1 MATQIHFGTSGWR
14 AVMAE
19 EFTFANV
26 RRAVTGIARYV
37 VSQKPSGARVI
48 VGRDPR
54 FLGETFCAM
63 ASEILIAHGV
73 TPLMITDPAPTPA
86 ISYAV
91 IQQKADGAIN
101 FTASHNPPE
110 YNGIKFSTPDGAPAL
125 PEATKRIEAEIAAS
139 DAVAISPS
147 PKINLSTAQTLE
159 PRSIYLARLKEIVD
173 FTAIKKANLRVVFD
187 PFWGAARGYSDVLLR
202 ELASMCPPCTIAAMC
217 FSAVT
222 PPNRTI
228 ICWRTVA
235 SKCEPPR
242 RTSALPPTAMLT
254 VSASSMPTALS
265 SLPTTSSRLLFDY
278 LVESR
283 GWKNGV
289 AKSVATTNLINAV
302 AKHHRVELHE
312 TPVGFKYIGELIKQ
326 DKIAIGGEES
336 AGLSIRHHVPEKDG
350 VLAGLLCCEMV
361 AKRGKS
367 LGQQLKELFVEVGSF
382 YSLRENFHLTQEAM
396 EKFTGKLKK
405 EPRELMGRKVA
416 EIVRTDGLKLLFGD
430 GSWVCYRL
438 SGTEPVVRVYSEAGS
453 KDELTKLS
461 AAAKQWISNK
471 DIRVWTFE

>member
-1 MATQIHFGTSGWR
+1 MVVPIKFGTSGWR
-14 AVMAE
+14 AVVAE

-26 RRAVTGIARYV
+26 QRAVTGIARYV

-73 TPLMITDPAPTPA
+73 TPLMIADPAPTPA

-91 IQQKADGAIN
+91 IQQNADGAIN

-139 DAVAISPS
+139 DAAGEQ
-147 PKINLSTAQTLE
+147 PKSQNRPVTAQTLE
-159 PRSIYLARLKEIVD
+159 PRAAYLARLREIVD
-173 FTAIKKANLRVVFD
+173 FKAIQKANLRVVFD
-187 PFWGAARGYSDVLLR
+187 PFWGAARGYSDSLLR
-202 ELASMCPPCTIAAMC
+202 EAGVDVSTVHDCRDVLFGGHAPEPDDHLLAGCREQMRATKAHIGIATDGDADR
-217 FSAVT
+217 FGIVDADGTFFT
-222 PPNRTI
+222 PNYI
-228 ICWRTVA
+228 VA
-235 SKCEPPR
+235 
-242 RTSALPPTAMLT
+242 
-254 VSASSMPTALS
+254 
-265 SLPTTSSRLLFDY
+265 LLFDY
-278 LVESR
+278 LVDSR

-302 AKHHRVELHE
+302 AKHHGIELHE

-361 AKRGKS
+361 AQRGKS
-367 LGQQLKELFVEVGSF
+367 LGQQLQELFSEVGSF
-382 YSLRENFHLTQEAM
+382 YSLRENFHLTPEVK
-396 EKFTGKLKK
+396 EKFTGKLQR
-405 EPRELMGRKVA
+405 EPRDLMGRNIT
-416 EIVRTDGLKLLFGD
+416 EIVRTDGLKLLFAD
-430 GSWVCYRL
+430 GSWVFYRL
-438 SGTEPVVRVYSEAGS
+438 SGTEPVVRVYSEARS
-453 KDELTKLS
+453 KADLEKLS
-461 AAAKQWISNK
+461 AAAKQWI
-471 DIRVWTFE
+471 FE